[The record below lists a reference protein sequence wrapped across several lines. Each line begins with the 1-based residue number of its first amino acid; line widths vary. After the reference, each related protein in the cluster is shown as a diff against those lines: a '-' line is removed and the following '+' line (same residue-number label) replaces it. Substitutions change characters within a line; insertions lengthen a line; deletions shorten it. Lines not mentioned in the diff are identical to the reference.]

1 MKYSLN
7 PKTGVQS
14 YIRSI
19 ACPESFERK
28 ASINGL
34 KLQNDIDKKEDWH

>member
-1 MKYSLN
+1 LN

-14 YIRSI
+14 YIQSI
-19 ACPESFERK
+19 ACPDSFERK
-28 ASINGL
+28 TSINGL